1 MSQYDK
7 LVKGATKPKQDLPK
21 AKYMDPILA
30 SALSKTG
37 GLQDVFRS
45 LSYRLQDPNST
56 VVFKTLLVVHTMLRS
71 PSSTTVLSYLAGDPS
86 ALRLKLVATGGL
98 HEYTYSRTLT
108 KYASYLEA
116 RIITFKELGYDL
128 VQASKRD
135 QFARLRK
142 VSVSKGLL
150 REMSVLQKLLNALLD
165 CAFFAES
172 RQDELTMSALRMTL
186 KDLLAHYMGMNEGI
200 INMLQHYFDMGR
212 QDAQRSLDIYRKFCW
227 QTEKVVAFLD
237 SSSRSSPSLRS
248 AIPSLNHAPLSLA
261 GALEEYLNDPNFDQ
275 NRKNQRSDQSK
286 EVSSKS
292 TSKERAHSTTV
303 SNTQGATDNTTSSSQ
318 SQSKQV
324 ADQKPN
330 TNTSDSNRKAL
341 QDFFEALEQPNNT
354 TPFNA
359 TYASFAG
366 FNAQPDWYQ
375 GQTNA
380 FGIGAQPTGF
390 NPFAPVP
397 TGAYPMPSQPTGAMA
412 MQPQATGFN
421 PFQPT
426 LVAGQTMMPMPA
438 QLMPQHTMAT
448 SPFDQAFGQ
457 MSVSGSNSQ
466 ATTGPTAHAQGSSLI
481 PSQTQAGTA
490 HPFKSSAASPM
501 QQKQNIPMFPTPS
514 NNVSDPS
521 SGNEK
526 SPWISA
532 NPTSAA
538 HPSSS
543 AMSNPKQVSFGYS
556 APSPAPTQDPSVKN
570 TSLKPQKTGSMNP
583 FSIPSDF
590 QEPEPVVQKP
600 KQSTLNELAMQSW
613 LGTQQVTQEPQQMES
628 PSSPFAHRMQPQ
640 STGLMSSL
648 ASEFAR
654 PNQKESQPVSKPSLS
669 SNPSSGKSASE
680 DVTAASHQERSAG
693 VGSMQ
698 FQPFSSTTSGP
709 LSSRPFATTQSS
721 MDSDG
726 LTPWQSRQ
734 PPMPTGLSQQPTR
747 TPGFDNIYGL
757 GTSASSG
764 QQPSHINLQSAQQEN
779 SGMGNINGKTSNLPS
794 FANSLGSG
802 STSAWNTNF
811 MRPDATG
818 LGISSHRDASTS
830 YNSQQRNLSPHA
842 TGSPMSFSPAG
853 AASPSFPNPHQWGGS
868 MGGGPALA
876 GIKPFQPTSSFGHN
890 LLKNQFGT
898 PETSETKEPPTQDL
912 LQF

>member
-21 AKYMDPILA
+21 AKYMEPILA
-30 SALSKTG
+30 SAVSKTG
-37 GLQDVFRS
+37 ALQDVFRS

-56 VVFKTLLVVHTMLRS
+56 VVFKTLLVVHTLLRS
-71 PSSTTVLSYLAGDPS
+71 SSSVTVLSYLAGDPS

-98 HEYTYSRTLT
+98 HEYTYSQTLT

-150 REMSVLQKLLNALLD
+150 REMSVLQKLLNALLE
-165 CAFFAES
+165 CAFFAEC

-261 GALEEYLNDPNFDQ
+261 GALEEYLNDPNFEQ
-275 NRKNQRSDQSK
+275 NRKKQLSDQSR
-286 EVSSKS
+286 EASAKS
-292 TSKERAHSTTV
+292 TSKER
-303 SNTQGATDNTTSSSQ
+303 TTSSTASNSQ
-318 SQSKQV
+318 SAPDSTNSRTQSET
-324 ADQKPN
+324 KPVSDRKLN
-330 TNTSDSNRKAL
+330 TNSSDSNRKAL
-341 QDFFEALEQPNNT
+341 QDFFEALEQPNTT

-359 TYASFAG
+359 TYASYAG

-375 GQTNA
+375 SQTHA

-390 NPFAPVP
+390 NPFAPMP
-397 TGAYPMPSQPTGAMA
+397 TGAYPMPAQPTGAIA

-426 LVAGQTMMPMPA
+426 PAAGQNRMPMPA
-438 QLMPQHTMAT
+438 PLMPQHTMAT

-457 MSVSGSNSQ
+457 LSVSGSSNQ
-466 ATTGPTAHAQGSSLI
+466 APTGSGVNAQGSSLM

-490 HPFKSSAASPM
+490 QPYMSSAAIPM
-501 QQKQNIPMFPTPS
+501 QQKQTMPLFPTPS
-514 NNVSDPS
+514 TKLSHPS

-526 SPWISA
+526 PPWMSA
-532 NPTSAA
+532 DPTNAA

-543 AMSNPKQVSFGYS
+543 AEPNRKRVSFGDS
-556 APSPAPTQDPSVKN
+556 AATRTPAKGSNVKS
-570 TSLKPQKTGSMNP
+570 TSLKPQKTGTMNP

-590 QEPEPVVQKP
+590 EEPEPVVQKP

-628 PSSPFAHRMQPQ
+628 PSSPFAQRMQSQP
-640 STGLMSSL
+640 TGLMSSL

-654 PNQKESQPVSKPSLS
+654 PNQTESQAASKSNLT
-669 SNPSSGKSASE
+669 SNPSWG
-680 DVTAASHQERSAG
+680 DVPAASHQDRLAG

-698 FQPFSSTTSGP
+698 FQPNSSTSSKP
-709 LSSRPFATTQSS
+709 LSSRPFPTTQSS
-721 MDSDG
+721 VDSNG

-734 PPMPTGLSQQPTR
+734 PSMPTGVSQQPMQTS
-747 TPGFDNIYGL
+747 GLDNPYGL
-757 GTSASSG
+757 GTLGSAS
-764 QQPSHINLQSAQQEN
+764 QQPSQLNLQSAQQEN
-779 SGMGNINGKTSNLPS
+779 NDRGNTNGKTSNLPS
-794 FANSLGSG
+794 FATGLGSG
-802 STSAWNTNF
+802 SSSSTWNTNF

-818 LGISSHRDASTS
+818 LGISSNRDASSS
-830 YNSQQRNLSPHA
+830 YNSQHMNLSPHA
-842 TGSPMSFSPAG
+842 TGSPMPFSSPG
-853 AASPSFPNPHQWGGS
+853 AASASFPNPHQWGGS

-890 LLKNQFGT
+890 LFKNQFGS
-898 PETSETKEPPTQDL
+898 PDISETKEPPTHDL